1 MSLTLGTLLLA
12 LGAFWVLRWFF
23 SKPILVLLLILL
35 LLGV

>member
-1 MSLTLGTLLLA
+1 MSLTLGTLLMA
-12 LGAFWVLRWFF
+12 IGAFWVLRWFF

>member
-12 LGAFWVLRWFF
+12 IGAFWVLHKFLNT
-23 SKPILVLLLILL
+23 PILVLLLILL